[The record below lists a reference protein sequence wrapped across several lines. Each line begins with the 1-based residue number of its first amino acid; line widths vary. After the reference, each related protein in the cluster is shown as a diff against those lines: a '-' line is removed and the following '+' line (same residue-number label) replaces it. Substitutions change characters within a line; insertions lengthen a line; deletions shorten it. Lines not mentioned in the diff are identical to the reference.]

1 MLWWF
6 SKRKRFSYI
15 KRKCNTSITT
25 SFDPEMDSINV
36 YDLGLIYLL
45 DVKEDSSVYCE
56 HTLTS
61 MVCPFADQICQD
73 ISDAIKSVDG
83 VTSVERK
90 LVFEPIFTMDMV
102 SEDGK
107 MMMGLLY

>member
-1 MLWWF
+1 
-6 SKRKRFSYI
+6 
-15 KRKCNTSITT
+15 
-25 SFDPEMDSINV
+25 MDSINV